1 MLKFE
6 IESVTLSATVEAMR
20 DLQERYELE
29 AAALARIAQECPEAH
44 RLAVERAEAA
54 EMARGLFDF
63 YVGL

>member
-6 IESVTLSATVEAMR
+6 IESETLTATIEAMR

-44 RLAVERAEAA
+44 RLAVERVEAA
-54 EMARGLFDF
+54 GTARGLFDF
-63 YVGL
+63 FVGL